1 MILHTKRQRS
11 FFFSSSIVFGWTGWT
26 GWTGTEK
33 SGTSCVQPKI
43 LTLDRLDRRDDPPQ
57 REPRSY
63 ARWLVVT
70 ATVIMVVVTAAVT
83 NAGLA
88 LDDPPRRCP
97 PTSVNVR
104 QCPEQP
110 LTPFQP
116 SPSADSSL
124 YIIKSLG
131 HISTE
136 TDVSPQTSRQ
146 ADQPGCALR
155 VAH

>member
-63 ARWLVVT
+63 ARWLVFT
-70 ATVIMVVVTAAVT
+70 ATLIRVVVTAAVT

-88 LDDPPRRCP
+88 LDDPLPQIENTKRQYSRSAPTFSSAPATQRMQRCANCYF
-97 PTSVNVR
+97 SGAVNIGTD
-104 QCPEQP
+104 
-110 LTPFQP
+110 LNGFT
-116 SPSADSSL
+116 
-124 YIIKSLG
+124 LG
-131 HISTE
+131 GT
-136 TDVSPQTSRQ
+136 V
-146 ADQPGCALR
+146 LF
-155 VAH
+155 